1 MAILGKN
8 IYISIGEGS
17 GATIIAGCRS
27 DEIQVGTEMIEI
39 SSPNSSKWREFLDG
53 RSEWS
58 FTVSYLV
65 MANNQVKDL
74 LKSGTKV
81 TVSIVAGEGTAIVVL
96 LQGQAWYKAA
106 KQTFTLGN
114 LAQGSFTFQG
124 TGPLTAPSNS

>member
-96 LQGQAWYKAA
+96 LQGQAWIKAA

-124 TGPLTAPSNS
+124 TGPLTVPSD

>member
-27 DEIQVGTEMIEI
+27 DEIQVGTELIEI
-39 SSPNSSKWREFLDG
+39 SSPTSGKWREYLAG

-58 FTVSYLV
+58 FTTSYLV
-65 MANNQVKDL
+65 MANSQVQDL
-74 LKSGTKV
+74 LKTGTKV
-81 TVSIVAGEGTAIVVL
+81 NVSIVSNEGTATVVL
-96 LQGQAWYKAA
+96 LQGEAFIKSA

-114 LAQGSFTFQG
+114 LAQGSFQFVG
-124 TGPLTAPSNS
+124 TGELTVPSAT